1 MVVTLL
7 LGGGAGL
14 WATLLSCICAA
25 YVLLD
30 STAFGILSPIEWAA
44 SAIYA
49 ATTAGLVGLV
59 VALRKAFLAAD
70 AAQDELRRAATSAA
84 EREAFLIGS
93 TLIER
98 SLRSYFGGTAET
110 EFPPDGLRFTLDA
123 PLGDAAFQ
131 SGTA

>member
-1 MVVTLL
+1 M
-7 LGGGAGL
+7 GGLRDLRRNDRRPRWVCG
-14 WATLLSCICAA
+14 C
-25 YVLLD
+25 
-30 STAFGILSPIEWAA
+30 
-44 SAIYA
+44 
-49 ATTAGLVGLV
+49 
-59 VALRKAFLAAD
+59 LRKAFLAAD
-70 AAQDELRRAATSAA
+70 AAQDGAAARRATSGPMPT
-84 EREAFLIGS
+84 RRGFGS